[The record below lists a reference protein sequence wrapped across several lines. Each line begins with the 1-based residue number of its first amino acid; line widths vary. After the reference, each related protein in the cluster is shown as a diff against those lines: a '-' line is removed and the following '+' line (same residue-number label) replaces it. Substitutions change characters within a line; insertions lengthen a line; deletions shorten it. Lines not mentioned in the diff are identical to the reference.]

1 MCFNTVASAQVVVE
15 ARTDT
20 ASFLIGEQ
28 IQLTVKCTANA
39 RQRVDFP
46 YFQPQQQLVPGV
58 EVIECGRIDT
68 TMLNNGKR
76 IQLTRRYTITS
87 FDSAMYNIPPFK
99 VKVDGKTYLSRGN
112 IGIKVNTVPVDL
124 NHPDKFNGP
133 HDVVEQPFEWSWTI
147 TLIALVCM
155 LMLTAVVMMAIR
167 LADPKLITRRMVV
180 MPPTPAHVTAID
192 QIEKIKL
199 APQDDTKQYYMA
211 LTDTLRAYIEKRFG
225 FNAKEMTTSQILDNL
240 YQLKNEE
247 AIAELKT
254 VLITAD
260 LVKFAKH
267 TTTMSEQ
274 DRSLV
279 QAMNYVQ
286 ATKLEPKQMPKP
298 RIEYVSLS
306 NKKQIFWR
314 NVMRV
319 ASCCLAIAT
328 LALCAYNLYLIY
340 CSFA

>member
-1 MCFNTVASAQVVVE
+1 
-15 ARTDT
+15 
-20 ASFLIGEQ
+20 
-28 IQLTVKCTANA
+28 
-39 RQRVDFP
+39 
-46 YFQPQQQLVPGV
+46 
-58 EVIECGRIDT
+58 
-68 TMLNNGKR
+68 
-76 IQLTRRYTITS
+76 
-87 FDSAMYNIPPFK
+87 MYNIPPFK

-147 TLIALVCM
+147 TLIALACM

-319 ASCCLAIAT
+319 ASCGLAIAT
-328 LALCAYNLYLIY
+328 LALCAYDLYLIY